1 MSARFLRQLA
11 GALRRKPRRRRAPR
25 RGAFSLEVLEAR
37 LPLTATVVAPLQDA
51 TFDDAQETIQFDLS
65 EAIQD
70 PSLFGTVTRWE
81 TSLGDFYVDLYDS
94 ITPKTVQN
102 FLAYVESGAY
112 NDPTLGDTFFHRSV
126 PGFIVQGGGFRWDGG
141 DDNTIDT
148 FAPVE
153 NEFDELRDHFG
164 DNTPINVR
172 GTIAMAKLGNAPDSA
187 TSQWFFNLDDD
198 NANNLDFQNGGFTT
212 FGRVLGDGMSVLDA
226 IAALNRYDLSDSLSN
241 GAYTD
246 VPLQNYTAGQPA
258 TTDNLARVTGIEI
271 VSPMSGYSV
280 VSNSNSDLVAA
291 VIVDGRLTLSHQAG
305 QTGSATITVRGTDH
319 EGGAVE
325 DTFTITFADGGARAP
340 EIAEEHPGA
349 AYQEADADQT
359 VSFDLSQW
367 FTDAD
372 LAAGDSLT
380 YSVAGAEGSSWLQA
394 EVVGSMLNVTIAA
407 DGNGLET
414 LRVRATDQTGA
425 LVEQQF
431 FVGVNSVNDAP
442 TVATELPDSTF
453 DEDVGTLTLDTAV
466 AQIFDDVDIR
476 TNHDSLTISVTDNT
490 NPQLFTTSV
499 EGSVIT
505 FASVPDAHGTA
516 TFTVRATDQA
526 GEFVETTLTITLDA
540 VNDAPS
546 FTLGADD
553 TSLAGSAR
561 TVANWAK
568 NIKAGPAGEENQ
580 QVEFVIS
587 SIANSG
593 IFSVPPTISADGTLS
608 YQLKSGAS
616 GTATVNLRIRDDGGT
631 ANAGVNQSDSLSFT
645 ITALAVNPWQNP
657 DDPHD
662 VDDDG
667 RVTPFDVLALGNEL
681 RHPFYANSLDLL
693 PLPPTQSTPY
703 FDVDGGLDNG
713 QVSISP
719 NDMTALATYLRA
731 HPPSDNPVQ
740 AAAPFAPPQDAQPS
754 ANTSA
759 PLASAAFDAT
769 MLMGLP
775 LDADAPPPI
784 NAPSASDSPPPNA
797 APRNASPDAPA
808 EQPPV
813 WESIVT
819 ADSPL
824 DADPPAD
831 EAREQAID
839 AVFAEGL
846 W

>member
-1 MSARFLRQLA
+1 MSVRFLRQLA
-11 GALRRKPRRRRAPR
+11 GALRRKPRSRRARYR
-25 RGAFSLEVLEAR
+25 RAFSLEALEAR

-65 EAIQD
+65 ESIQD
-70 PSLFGTVTRWE
+70 PSLYGTVTRWE
-81 TSLGDFYVDLYDS
+81 TSLGSFYVDLYDS
-94 ITPKTVQN
+94 ITPQTVRN

-141 DDNTIDT
+141 DDNIIDT

-164 DNTPINVR
+164 ANTPINVR
-172 GTIAMAKLGNAPDSA
+172 GTIAMAKLGGDPDSA

-226 IAALNRYDLSDSLSN
+226 IAALNRYNKPGSLSG

-246 VPLQNYTAGQPA
+246 VPLQNYTTGQTV
-258 TTDNLARVTGIEI
+258 TTENLARVTGIEV

-291 VIVDGRLTLSHQAG
+291 TIVDGRLTLSHQAG
-305 QTGSATITVRGTDH
+305 QTGSATITVRGTDRA
-319 EGGAVE
+319 GGAVE
-325 DTFTITFADGGARAP
+325 DTFTITFAEDGGHAP
-340 EIAEEHPGA
+340 QIAEEHFGES
-349 AYQEADADQT
+349 YQEADADQT

-367 FTDAD
+367 FADAD

-380 YSVAGAEGSSWLQA
+380 YSVSGAEGTGWLQA
-394 EVVGSMLNVTIAA
+394 EVAGSTLNVTIAA
-407 DGNGLET
+407 NGNGLKK

-425 LVEQQF
+425 LVEQEF
-431 FVGVNSVNDAP
+431 RVGVGAVNDAP

-453 DEDVGTLTLDTAV
+453 DEDVGTLTLDTAA
-466 AQIFDDVDIR
+466 AQMFDDVDIR
-476 TNHDSLTISVTDNT
+476 TNNDSLTISVASNS

-499 EGSVIT
+499 EGSAIT
-505 FASVPDAHGTA
+505 FTSVPDAHGTA
-516 TFTVRATDQA
+516 TFTIRATDQA
-526 GEFVETTLTITLDA
+526 GEFVETTLTIALDA
-540 VNDAPS
+540 VNDAPA

-553 TSLAGSAR
+553 ISLAGAAR

-568 NIKAGPAGEENQ
+568 NIEAGPADESGQ

-593 IFSVPPTISADGTLS
+593 IFSVPPTISDDGTLH
-608 YQLKSGAS
+608 YQLKPGAS
-616 GTATVNLRIRDDGGT
+616 GTATINLRLRDDGGT
-631 ANAGVNQSDSLSFT
+631 DNAGVNQSASQSFT
-645 ITALAVNPWQNP
+645 ITALATNPWQNP
-657 DDPHD
+657 NNPHD

-667 RVTPFDVLALGNEL
+667 RVTPFDLLALANEL
-681 RHPFYANSLDLL
+681 RHPFYGTSLGQL
-693 PLPPTQSTPY
+693 PLSPTRGALY
-703 FDVDGGLDNG
+703 FDIDGGMDNG
-713 QVSISP
+713 QVSVSQ
-719 NDMTALATYLRA
+719 NDITALANYLRA
-731 HPPSDNPVQ
+731 HPPANNPAQ
-740 AAAPFAPPQDAQPS
+740 AAAPFVSPQDAPPP
-754 ANTSA
+754 AAPSA

-775 LDADAPPPI
+775 LDADAPPPST
-784 NAPSASDSPPPNA
+784 APTTSDSPPPDA
-797 APRNASPDAPA
+797 VPRDASPDAPA

-813 WESIVT
+813 WESSVVA

-824 DADPPAD
+824 DADPAD
-831 EAREQAID
+831 DAREQAID